1 MDDQL
6 SATIDEAGDGRVI
19 FNANLTSV
27 HEDFDGTEFTVEADY
42 GAYSDSTSFILSA
55 YKLPV
60 LETTLL
66 VDSLNENM
74 NETVRLIDCT
84 LIGKWFTD
92 KNSIFAMF
100 YSEAGYKPKEMDFGS
115 VTEEVV
121 IKIGGVELD
130 AQPDDNST
138 NIYFAEFTSD
148 DIERAQPISTLNG
161 ASATCEFSYSFVS
174 LFMYI
179 YHDSSSHWQIKDS
192 HRRQCTCI
200 QTDMPGVCPRF
211 SNIS

>member
-66 VDSLNENM
+66 IDSVNENF
-74 NETVRLIDCT
+74 NETVRLIDCS
-84 LIGKWFTD
+84 LYGKLFAD
-92 KNSIFAMF
+92 KIPIFAHFLIQKLVINQKNWILVPSSKM
-100 YSEAGYKPKEMDFGS
+100 SLS
-115 VTEEVV
+115 RLVV
-121 IKIGGVELD
+121 
-130 AQPDDNST
+130 
-138 NIYFAEFTSD
+138 
-148 DIERAQPISTLNG
+148 LN
-161 ASATCEFSYSFVS
+161 
-174 LFMYI
+174 
-179 YHDSSSHWQIKDS
+179 
-192 HRRQCTCI
+192 
-200 QTDMPGVCPRF
+200 
-211 SNIS
+211 